1 MPSFRGWLW
10 LMMPSMGFPFS
21 WITAVG
27 YLNDISHLHRRSRW
41 SRTISR
47 YIEFPFYKA
56 FYGYLAS
63 KLKPH
68 SLCIASR
75 PDFSSSLRL
84 CYVGRRADVTNYLL
98 EFKMNQRLPPCHI
111 FWRYIYRKSFDST
124 CVCFGNVQRCVYI
137 SSVCFASES
146 HSSEGS
152 KLICTLWAPIILYVV
167 HVLSNSL
174 IHLNVRHFLF
184 AVKYPARLN
193 VSWRT
198 LFDKLM
204 KVNNQKKMIGAFCVG
219 SSGLPFFLSFY
230 PFFFLFS
237 DFNRSL
243 DERSHFDIILFVF
256 FFFFSKRKKRK
267 WIINNN
273 NLSFIFYGVVFLLPL
288 FSAIFFFSSASFPSA
303 LVQRVPLFSTRRSLK
318 APFSLHVSF
327 YSTFS

>member
-10 LMMPSMGFPFS
+10 LMMPSMGFRFS

-47 YIEFPFYKA
+47 YIEFPFCKA

-63 KLKPH
+63 KLKSH

-137 SSVCFASES
+137 SSVCFVSES

-167 HVLSNSL
+167 HVLSISL

-204 KVNNQKKMIGAFCVG
+204 KVNNQKKMIGAFCVR
-219 SSGLPFFLSFY
+219 SSGLPFFFLY
-230 PFFFLFS
+230 ILFFFFS

-256 FFFFSKRKKRK
+256 FFF
-267 WIINNN
+267 
-273 NLSFIFYGVVFLLPL
+273 
-288 FSAIFFFSSASFPSA
+288 
-303 LVQRVPLFSTRRSLK
+303 
-318 APFSLHVSF
+318 
-327 YSTFS
+327 